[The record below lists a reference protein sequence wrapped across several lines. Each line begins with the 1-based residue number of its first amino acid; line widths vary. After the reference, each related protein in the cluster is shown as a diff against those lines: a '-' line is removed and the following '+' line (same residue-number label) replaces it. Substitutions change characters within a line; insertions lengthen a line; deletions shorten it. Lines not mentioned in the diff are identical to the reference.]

1 MILGTIA
8 LWKHAWKSSH
18 PLKNYLSK
26 TDFSFY
32 LAVEDGYI
40 DSISRW
46 WFLVMK
52 CDFYFN
58 IKNDMELYNPIS
70 AKYYETQPL
79 L

>member
-1 MILGTIA
+1 MPINCLRNRRNNNLILETIA

-18 PLKNYLSK
+18 LLKNYLSK

-46 WFLVMK
+46 WFW
-52 CDFYFN
+52 
-58 IKNDMELYNPIS
+58 
-70 AKYYETQPL
+70 
-79 L
+79 